1 MFWFCLFYSQSVTGR
16 YVKHP
21 GRGGLSKAVSSAGST
36 LSAGMCASACLR
48 SEPSCI
54 GFYYNKVSETCEL
67 LDKMN
72 LTDGAERLS
81 QTWILGN
88 THIY

>member
-1 MFWFCLFYSQSVTGR
+1 MLHGYTIRHRKTICKTFRDVD
-16 YVKHP
+16 V
-21 GRGGLSKAVSSAGST
+21 SKAVSSAGST
-36 LSAGMCASACLR
+36 MSAGMCASACLR

-67 LDKMN
+67 LDSVK
-72 LTDGAERLS
+72 LTEGAQKLS

-88 THIY
+88 TN

>member
-1 MFWFCLFYSQSVTGR
+1 MTTQSVTER
-16 YVKHP
+16 LYVKHS
-21 GRGGLSKAVSSAGST
+21 GNVNVSKAVSSAGST
-36 LSAGMCASACLR
+36 MSAVMCASACLQ

-54 GFYYNKVSETCEL
+54 GFYYNKGSETCEL
-67 LDKMN
+67 SDSVK
-72 LTDGAERLS
+72 LTEGAEKLS